1 MRMARTARFGTAD
14 LAMPE
19 VAIRFADRGVALAI
33 VRNPGLGAA
42 EMFMDGRLVIEAG
55 DIRGLITLLKGNTLW
70 EAGRKS
76 IEPIL
81 PLRMLGRVSHRV
93 DRINMARRAK
103 KNVAHHYDLSDRL
116 YDLFLDADWQYSCAY
131 FTDPANTLDR
141 AQDDK
146 KAHIAAKL
154 ALLPGMRVLDIGCG
168 WGGMA
173 LYLHAKTGAEVLGVT
188 LSEEQIKV
196 ARRRAEAAGVAD
208 KVKFELIDYRHVTG
222 SFDRIVSVG
231 MFEHVGPAHYRAFF
245 RKCRDL
251 LTRDG
256 VMLIHT
262 IGRMGKPG
270 VTDDFTA
277 KYIFPG
283 GYNPAL
289 SEIVR
294 GYEGMRMFPTDIEVL
309 RVALRADARS
319 LVRSHHRC
327 ERRDRGALR
336 RALLPHVVLLS
347 RRREYGVPLRRPG
360 QLPAPDGEEP
370 RCFADHARLYDRCR
384 TCADRR
390 RRRSVTARRFA
401 GAAFRQQRRDAIAGR
416 GRGRGRGCRGG
427 RIVGVTAGR
436 PLAARY
442 PLAQFARRQS
452 VKSGCGQRLFLR
464 CHPKLFR
471 ADCAQKK

>member
-1 MRMARTARFGTAD
+1 MALIDRFLARHVKRGILHVTHANGATARFGTAD
-14 LAMPE
+14 PAMPE

-173 LYLHAKTGAEVLGVT
+173 LYLHARTGAEVLGVT

-309 RVALRADARS
+309 RVHYALTLDRWYDRTVAAKDEIVALYDERFYRMWSFYLAGASMAFRYGGLVNYQLQMAKSRDA
-319 LVRSHHRC
+319 LPIT
-327 ERRDRGALR
+327 RDYMIDAE
-336 RALLPHVVLLS
+336 RALT
-347 RRREYGVPLRRPG
+347 GG
-360 QLPAPDGEEP
+360 D
-370 RCFADHARLYDRCR
+370 
-384 TCADRR
+384 
-390 RRRSVTARRFA
+390 
-401 GAAFRQQRRDAIAGR
+401 AAA
-416 GRGRGRGCRGG
+416 
-427 RIVGVTAGR
+427 
-436 PLAARY
+436 
-442 PLAQFARRQS
+442 
-452 VKSGCGQRLFLR
+452 
-464 CHPKLFR
+464 
-471 ADCAQKK
+471 